1 MLLLGNREN
10 SNRLIANKNAVLEV
24 KSWSLK
30 QLLIM
35 LNPCRMK
42 KGIFSSKCLYNF
54 FKKIFILLQ
63 RLTEFFQLFPAAGTL
78 QIQILK
84 QHPAQRFALCVTYKK
99 KSYLIC

>member
-42 KGIFSSKCLYNF
+42 KGIFSLKCLYN
-54 FKKIFILLQ
+54 L
-63 RLTEFFQLFPAAGTL
+63 
-78 QIQILK
+78 
-84 QHPAQRFALCVTYKK
+84 KK
-99 KSYLIC
+99 KSLSFFKGLQSFSNYFPQQGYFRFRS

>member
-42 KGIFSSKCLYNF
+42 KGIFSLKCLYNL
-54 FKKIFILLQ
+54 KKNLYPSSKAY
-63 RLTEFFQLFPAAGTL
+63 RVFPIISRSRDISDSDPEATSSSEVCSL
-78 QIQILK
+78 HHL
-84 QHPAQRFALCVTYKK
+84 
-99 KSYLIC
+99 